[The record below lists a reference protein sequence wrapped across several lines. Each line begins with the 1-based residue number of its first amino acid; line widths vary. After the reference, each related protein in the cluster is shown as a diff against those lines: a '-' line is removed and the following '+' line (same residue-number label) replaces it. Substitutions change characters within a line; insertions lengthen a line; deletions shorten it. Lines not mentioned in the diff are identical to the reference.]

1 MFRQACFRGTCLF
14 ERHLLVYLFDFVFL
28 SISIFSL
35 PRQFMRFFFS
45 KTRLP
50 THLFLAIQNFHFS
63 DRIFHLKRCIQ
74 TYFIRIDIFSPQN
87 TNFPIPNPLLF
98 WLIHYFFCI
107 ASIYSQNTKFP
118 IPNSLLFWL
127 IHYFSHIDS
136 SHSQITKFPKT
147 SFSPRQK
154 GHSLSR
160 MPKFTT
166 IYRYRL
172 S

>member
-1 MFRQACFRGTCLF
+1 MLLLVKHIALPCATFFHPKIPRLFDIIYSSKKLSFRG
-14 ERHLLVYLFDFVFL
+14 HLLVQLRISCKTLLFCL
-28 SISIFSL
+28 SQFFHFPDSL
-35 PRQFMRFFFS
+35 CAFFS
-45 KTRLP
+45 VKQGFQHTFFWLYKK
-50 THLFLAIQNFHFS
+50 FHFP

-87 TNFPIPNPLLF
+87 TKFPLPNPLLF
-98 WLIHYFFCI
+98 WLV
-107 ASIYSQNTKFP
+107 
-118 IPNSLLFWL
+118 
-127 IHYFSHIDS
+127 HYFSHIDS